1 MNESPLREAAVTMHE
16 LYEELR
22 AVGFKRRDALG
33 LVANIVGLGL
43 VAGMEDAAKDREKNS

>member
-1 MNESPLREAAVTMHE
+1 MHE